1 MRHIKG
7 TNYKD
12 IRITLL
18 KHFLLIL
25 VLLITAFLGGACQNE
40 GKQIAT
46 ADTLPKNSS
55 NAGKAVAADAKV
67 QVTYFHMTRR
77 CPTCKLLEE
86 YSKETVEKHFTE
98 ELNQGKI
105 LFRII
110 NLDIPEN
117 KHFVKDYN
125 LVTKSLI
132 VSLNKNQKEIR
143 WKNLPD
149 IWKHVR
155 NRERFEDYVRSQIEE
170 FLKDL

>member
-1 MRHIKG
+1 MRQLKG
-7 TNYKD
+7 TNCKD

-18 KHFLLIL
+18 KHFILIL
-25 VLLITAFLGGACQNE
+25 VLLITAFLGAACQNE
-40 GKQIAT
+40 GKQIAI
-46 ADTLPKNSS
+46 ADTLPKGSS
-55 NAGKAVAADAKV
+55 DAGKGVAAGPEV

-105 LFRII
+105 LFRVI

-117 KHFVKDYN
+117 KHFIKDYN

-132 VSLNKNQKEIR
+132 VSLNKNEKEIR

-155 NRERFEDYVRSQIEE
+155 NREHFKGYVRSQIEE